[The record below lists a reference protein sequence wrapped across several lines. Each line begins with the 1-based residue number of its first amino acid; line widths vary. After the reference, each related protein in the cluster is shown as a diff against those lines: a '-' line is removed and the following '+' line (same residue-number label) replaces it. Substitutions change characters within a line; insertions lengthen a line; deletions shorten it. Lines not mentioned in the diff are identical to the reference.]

1 MFLHGGE
8 GVLVS
13 LLLLRRALIPLWGPH
28 TLTASKTNYLPK
40 GPASKYHHT
49 GGQGFNA
56 GILGG
61 CNSVHSILLLPPHS
75 CLSHIQKYIH
85 CIPTAWKL
93 WTVLASILK
102 SNLLFKYHLKQEPG
116 AAPPHTARRLHLE
129 LRCLARRFCSWCE
142 LLAQPYYMKN
152 SGLKGWVKAFARSTL
167 WASKTRLCTQEKK
180 LKFNIFGPEP
190 RWQSRKTC
198 SHSLLREH
206 QNHNWLL
213 HNHRQEDTGTHQ
225 KRYPTSK
232 DKGKATM
239 RW

>member
-152 SGLKGWVKAFARSTL
+152 SGLKGGVKAFARSTV
-167 WASKTRLCTQEKK
+167 WASKTRLCTKEKRWWIQDQDQLWWRLKVTTK
-180 LKFNIFGPEP
+180 LKKNMLLKIVADLNP
-190 RWQSRKTC
+190 RIQGGWSKKI
-198 SHSLLREH
+198 
-206 QNHNWLL
+206 L
-213 HNHRQEDTGTHQ
+213 HKLKPTTG
-225 KRYPTSK
+225 
-232 DKGKATM
+232 D
-239 RW
+239 